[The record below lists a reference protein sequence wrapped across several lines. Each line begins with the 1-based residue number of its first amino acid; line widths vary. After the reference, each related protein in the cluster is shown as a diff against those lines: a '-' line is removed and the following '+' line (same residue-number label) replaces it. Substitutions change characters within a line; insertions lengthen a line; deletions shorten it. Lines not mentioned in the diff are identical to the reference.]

1 MSRLGS
7 NRIEIFASSARSG
20 AVRLG
25 AGTLSTLSTGDMDA
39 IRAEIPEVQYVS
51 AQIRGGGQVVFAE
64 RNWSTSWNRS
74 EERRVGKECVSTCR
88 SRWSPYHKKK
98 NDERATIRITKQT
111 GKQTYMRQTIQ
122 RKHKST

>member
-64 RNWSTSWNRS
+64 RNWSTSWKGVTADYFPINNWQLKQGEWFNPHNYAGDAEVAIHCDTVRANMRT
-74 EERRVGKECVSTCR
+74 EERKRG
-88 SRWSPYHKKK
+88 
-98 NDERATIRITKQT
+98 
-111 GKQTYMRQTIQ
+111 
-122 RKHKST
+122 